1 MVGGVVS
8 NTLNRVGESNLQ
20 DEAGYVYKKSKS
32 VPIRGRSFWNC
43 MWTVEAVGLDVGLH
57 HEDSQDVRRV

>member
-1 MVGGVVS
+1 MVVGVVS
-8 NTLNRVGESNLQ
+8 NTLNRSGEGNLQ

-43 MWTVEAVGLDVGLH
+43 MWTVEAAGPDVELH
-57 HEDSQDVRRV
+57 HEDAQDVRRA